1 METQNT
7 GSEMQGLCKRT
18 MVQADKNR
26 KDTNSQKF
34 ITEVRPAKIIEYLLD
49 TYMFELVIKR
59 CDSQ

>member
-1 METQNT
+1 
-7 GSEMQGLCKRT
+7 MQGLCKRT

-34 ITEVRPAKIIEYLLD
+34 ITEVRPVKSIEYGLSICWI